1 MEKESKIPFFI
12 FRKLEPLTPLSLLKL
27 MKESNIP
34 GEDSLTLLICRSST
48 SVSTAKNSKQL
59 YLLFSNS
66 QTFFRLHRKKT
77 SQVAAILPIQ
87 KEKMDTIEHS
97 FINII

>member
-1 MEKESKIPFFI
+1 MEKESKIPFSI

-27 MKESNIP
+27 MKESKIP
-34 GEDSLTLLICRSST
+34 GEDSLTLLIYASPT

-66 QTFFRLHRKKT
+66 QTNN
-77 SQVAAILPIQ
+77 INLPRV
-87 KEKMDTIEHS
+87 T
-97 FINII
+97 FI

>member
-27 MKESNIP
+27 MKESKIP
-34 GEDSLTLLICRSST
+34 SEDSLTLLIRSPT
-48 SVSTAKNSKQL
+48 SVSTANSKQL

-66 QTFFRLHRKKT
+66 QTIQRLHK
-77 SQVAAILPIQ
+77 
-87 KEKMDTIEHS
+87 
-97 FINII
+97 IIS